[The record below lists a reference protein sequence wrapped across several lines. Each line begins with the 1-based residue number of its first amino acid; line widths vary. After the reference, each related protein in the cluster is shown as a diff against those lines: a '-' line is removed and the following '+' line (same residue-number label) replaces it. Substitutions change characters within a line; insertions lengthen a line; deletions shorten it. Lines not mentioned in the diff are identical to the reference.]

1 MVHAV
6 SVAQAPVD
14 GAAQGLEE
22 IIAEMREPNE
32 AQHLKRS
39 LVIEQPVPD
48 RGLRWHKWLIIGKAR
63 VTASFSVSIGEK
75 RANEKLERVHAPQVE
90 FSGFGGVGGD
100 HVKDQIDCRCELEV
114 ESRKLGLPGS
124 GGRNSG

>member
-22 IIAEMREPNE
+22 IIAELREPNE
-32 AQHLKRS
+32 AQHLQRS

-48 RGLRWHKWLIIGKAR
+48 CGLRWQKRLIIGKAR
-63 VTASFSVSIGEK
+63 VTASFSVSIDEK
-75 RANEKLERVHAPQVE
+75 ENKRKNREGARTAGRV
-90 FSGFGGVGGD
+90 
-100 HVKDQIDCRCELEV
+100 R
-114 ESRKLGLPGS
+114 
-124 GGRNSG
+124 